1 MYYQFKKISYLCK
14 KTVAN
19 IIPKFYLKNKNREFS
34 SILMKIYHRG
44 VDKDFNYPLIAPSS
58 LRVLYVPTVCWDAET
73 QAPIKKSLIPQKY
86 KNKTATIDLTRTIID
101 KIKGCTEEIVVNCE
115 LNNIII
121 TNNYLKNEL
130 NNKLGVV
137 KKKDNQIDEEKPLSL
152 VEYYEQKISG
162 MKDGSFVQPKN
173 GKKYDEDTID
183 SHITCKK
190 CLQGFDIY
198 KNRITYFQDI
208 NNDWYDEY
216 ILFLNEEQEIF
227 NNEGKIDFIKEPY
240 AINTIGHKHIKNL
253 KFIMRRALKDGIS
266 NSVEHD
272 KEYFIR
278 PNEPTFAIALNEEE
292 LRAIYDTKVLNEK
305 EQIAKDL
312 FLVGAYTCLRYS
324 DFSIIKPH
332 NFKTVD
338 GIEIIRKATQKTK
351 VNVEIPLLWDEL
363 KEILNHYNYNLP
375 YINSQTLNEL
385 IKNIAERAKINKIE
399 EFYQTK
405 GGETKLIQ
413 EPRYKLIASHT
424 ARRSAA
430 TNLIRRKYTYDE
442 IRLLTGHKTNEQL
455 QQYIKLDKEDNAVS
469 MAKDFKKQMETR
481 NNNITWN

>member
-1 MYYQFKKISYLCK
+1 M
-14 KTVAN
+14 AN
-19 IIPKFYLKNKNREFS
+19 TIPKFYLKNKNKEFS
-34 SILMKIYHRG
+34 SILVKIYHRG

-73 QAPIKKSLIPQKY
+73 QAPLSKSLTPQKY
-86 KNKTATIDLTRTIID
+86 KDKTATIDLIRIIIKD
-101 KIKGCTEEIVVNCE
+101 IKGCVEGIVVNAE

-121 TNNYLKNEL
+121 TNEYLRNEL
-130 NNKLGVV
+130 NNKLGV
-137 KKKDNQIDEEKPLSL
+137 KKKDNQIEEEKPLSL

-162 MKDGSFVQPKN
+162 MKDGSFLQPRN
-173 GKKYDEDTID
+173 GKKYDEDTVD
-183 SHITCKK
+183 SHVTCKK

-227 NNEGKIDFIKEPY
+227 DNKGKIDFIKEPY

-253 KFIMRRALKDGIS
+253 KFIMRRALKDGVS

-272 KEYFIR
+272 KDYFIR
-278 PNEPTFAIALNEEE
+278 PKEPTFAIALNEDE
-292 LRAIYDTKVLNEK
+292 LRSIYDTKVLNEK

-332 NFKTVD
+332 NFKTVE
-338 GIEIIRKATQKTK
+338 GVEIIEKPTQKTK
-351 VNVEIPLLWDEL
+351 DRVLIPVLWDEL
-363 KEILNHYNYNLP
+363 KEIVKRYNYNLP
-375 YINSQTLNEL
+375 YINSQSLNEL
-385 IKNIAERAKINKIE
+385 IKDIAERAKINRIE
-399 EFYQTK
+399 EYYQTK
-405 GGETKLIQ
+405 GGETRLIQ
-413 EPRYKLIASHT
+413 ELRYNLIASHT

-430 TNLIRRKYTYDE
+430 TNLIKRKYSYDE

-469 MAKDFKKQMETR
+469 MAKDFKKA
-481 NNNITWN
+481 NGKKK